1 MNDALRASE
10 KDGFI
15 QAFNMVAKAPGSY
28 PLQEYINL
36 LNEYD
41 RFWFTFFHEA
51 GHILNHGK
59 KDIFLEDI
67 EYSNLDLEKEKE
79 ADEFAVEWTLSNEE
93 EREVRDALPLGK
105 DEIKY
110 FAKKFNTHPAIII
123 GRLHKKGLLPYS
135 KGREF
140 IVKLDF

>member
-15 QAFNMVAKAPGSY
+15 QALNMVAKAPGSY
-28 PLQEYINL
+28 PLKEYINL

-79 ADEFAVEWTLSNEE
+79 VDEFAVEWTLSNEE
-93 EREVRDALPLGK
+93 ER
-105 DEIKY
+105 
-110 FAKKFNTHPAIII
+110 
-123 GRLHKKGLLPYS
+123 
-135 KGREF
+135 
-140 IVKLDF
+140 

>member
-41 RFWFTFFHEA
+41 
-51 GHILNHGK
+51 
-59 KDIFLEDI
+59 
-67 EYSNLDLEKEKE
+67 
-79 ADEFAVEWTLSNEE
+79 
-93 EREVRDALPLGK
+93 
-105 DEIKY
+105 
-110 FAKKFNTHPAIII
+110 
-123 GRLHKKGLLPYS
+123 
-135 KGREF
+135 
-140 IVKLDF
+140 